1 MTTLPIRQI
10 PAREI
15 SPPAYLSPI
24 AQACLSAPLVEDVPY
39 PPLDQIEAWRAHI
52 AAMEQAILPAMLAG
66 FVEGR
71 CLIEE
76 RQANGVNVYD
86 IVPAGLAPDERGVVL
101 DIHGGA
107 MILGGGIACR
117 AMASQFAERLQTR
130 VRTVDYRMPPDH
142 PFPAPLDDCLAAY
155 RDLLDHYPA
164 NEIFVSGNSAGG
176 NLAAALILRARDEG
190 LPLPAGAILMTPEA
204 DLTESGDSFQ
214 TNLGVDTIPATLMP
228 VNLLYADGRDLA
240 SPYLSPLFADFTKGF
255 VPSILISGTR
265 DLFLSSVVR
274 MHRALRK
281 AGVEAELHL
290 IEACG
295 HVQFPGS
302 PEAVEIDQEIARF
315 MARLLEMGD

>member
-1 MTTLPIRQI
+1 MNSTFIRQV
-10 PAREI
+10 PVRQI
-15 SPPAYLSPI
+15 SNPGHLSQI
-24 AQACLSAPLVEDVPY
+24 AQACLSAPLVDDVRY
-39 PPLDQIEAWRAHI
+39 PPLNQTDAWRSLVAN
-52 AAMEQAILPAMLAG
+52 MERAILPTMLGG

-71 CLIEE
+71 GQTVE
-76 RQANGVNVYD
+76 RLANGVRVYD
-86 IVPAGLAPDERGVVL
+86 IAPEGLSGETRGVVL

-107 MILGGGIACR
+107 MILGSGLACR
-117 AMASQFAERLQTR
+117 ATASQLAERLQTR
-130 VRTVDYRMPPDH
+130 VCAVDYRMPPDY
-142 PFPAPLDDCLAAY
+142 PYPAPLDDCLAAY
-155 RDLLDHYPA
+155 IDLLDYHPA
-164 NEIFVSGNSAGG
+164 SEIFVSGNSAGG

-228 VNLLYADGRDLA
+228 VNLLYANGHDLA
-240 SPYLSPLFADFTKGF
+240 SPYLSPLFADFEKGF

-265 DLFLSSVVR
+265 DLFLSTAVR
-274 MHRALRK
+274 MHRAMRK

-302 PEAVEIDQEIARF
+302 PEAAEIDEEIVRF
-315 MARLLEMGD
+315 MARLLTS